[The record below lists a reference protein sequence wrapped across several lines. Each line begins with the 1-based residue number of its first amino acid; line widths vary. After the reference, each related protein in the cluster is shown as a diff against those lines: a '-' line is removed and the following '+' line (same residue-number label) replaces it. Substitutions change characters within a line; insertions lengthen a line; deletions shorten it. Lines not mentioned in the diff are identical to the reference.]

1 MATNTVKELIQD
13 SLTMLM
19 VYSPDVILTAEE
31 SNTALRTLNSL
42 IESLANESFTINT
55 VTKENFNL
63 VGGQATYT
71 FGTGGNLTARA
82 LSALKQSQ
90 PRSLVRLAISIFPLF

>member
-1 MATNTVKELIQD
+1 MATNSVKNLIED
-13 SLTMLM
+13 ALTQLM

-71 FGTGGNLTARA
+71 FGTGGNFNSTRPINIEAVTTAITA
-82 LSALKQSQ
+82 
-90 PRSLVRLAISIFPLF
+90 